1 MIVLRITDYG
11 LRITEDGRGG
21 GEGVRAWCFRGW
33 IGSEPGDGDGD
44 RGRWCCLLLVVALL
58 LALVLCSLVRCSGSL
73 WLDSTLPDPL
83 GGDGQTFND
92 DFAKFVCPSCT

>member
-1 MIVLRITDYG
+1 MIL

-44 RGRWCCLLLVVALL
+44 RGRGVACCLLLLSCLL
-58 LALVLCSLVRCSGSL
+58 LCSLVRCCGSL
-73 WLDSTLPDPL
+73 WLDSTLE
-83 GGDGQTFND
+83 G
-92 DFAKFVCPSCT
+92 